1 MRRPL
6 VTLTCALT
14 LMLAPVTLFAQ
25 DPSAQQQQPPTQQ
38 PPTQQPPTQQPP
50 ADPAQQQQQPATPKE
65 PRLTFT
71 GDSGILLFTIKGAQ
85 TTAFE
90 ELIAKVR
97 ESLTNSQDPVRKQQ
111 LQGWKVYKAA
121 EPAAEGNALYV
132 LMVDPVVK
140 GAEYDPV
147 MLVVEAL
154 GKDYATPENQE
165 MVKKFVDVF
174 ANVNRLNLSP
184 VVK

>member
-1 MRRPL
+1 MRRPF
-6 VTLTCALT
+6 VTLTCALLT
-14 LMLAPVTLFAQ
+14 LAPVALFAQ
-25 DPSAQQQQPPTQQ
+25 DPPAQQQQPPAQQQ
-38 PPTQQPPTQQPP
+38 PPT
-50 ADPAQQQQQPATPKE
+50 DPAQQQPATPKE

-71 GDSGILLFTIKGAQ
+71 GDAGVLLFTIKGDQ
-85 TTAFE
+85 TASFE
-90 ELIAKVR
+90 ELVAKVR
-97 ESLTNSQDPVRKQQ
+97 EALANSEDPVRKQQ

-154 GKDYATPENQE
+154 GKEYATPENQAL
-165 MVKKFVDVF
+165 VKKFVDVF
-174 ANVNRLNLSP
+174 ANVNRLNLTP
-184 VVK
+184 IVK

>member
-14 LMLAPVTLFAQ
+14 LTLAPVTLFAQ
-25 DPSAQQQQPPTQQ
+25 DPPAQQQQPPTQQ
-38 PPTQQPPTQQPP
+38 PPTQQPPT
-50 ADPAQQQQQPATPKE
+50 DPTQQQPATPKE

-71 GDSGILLFTIKGAQ
+71 GDAGILLFTIKGDQ
-85 TTAFE
+85 TASFE
-90 ELIAKVR
+90 ELVAKVR
-97 ESLTNSQDPVRKQQ
+97 ESLANSQDPVRKQQ
-111 LQGWKVYKAA
+111 LQGWRVYKAA

-154 GKDYATPENQE
+154 GKDYATPENQAL
-165 MVKKFVDVF
+165 VKKFVDVF
-174 ANVNRLNLSP
+174 ANVNRLNLAP
-184 VVK
+184 IAK

>member
-14 LMLAPVTLFAQ
+14 LMLAPVALSAQ
-25 DPSAQQQQPPTQQ
+25 EPAQQQQPPTQQ
-38 PPTQQPPTQQPP
+38 PPTQPPTQQPP
-50 ADPAQQQQQPATPKE
+50 TDPAQQQPPATPKE

-71 GDSGILLFTIKGAQ
+71 GDAGILLFTIKGDQIA
-85 TTAFE
+85 TFE
-90 ELIAKVR
+90 QLVTRVR
-97 ESLTNSQDPVRKQQ
+97 EALANSEDPVRKQQ
-111 LQGWKVYKAA
+111 LQGWKVYKAS

-174 ANVNRLNLSP
+174 ANVNRLNLTP
-184 VVK
+184 IAR

>member
-14 LMLAPVTLFAQ
+14 MTLAPAALFAQ
-25 DPSAQQQQPPTQQ
+25 DPPVQQQPP
-38 PPTQQPPTQQPP
+38 
-50 ADPAQQQQQPATPKE
+50 APAQPEQPKE
-65 PRLTFT
+65 PRMTFT
-71 GDSGILLFTIKGAQ
+71 GDAGILLFTIKADQ
-85 TTAFE
+85 TAAFE
-90 ELIAKVR
+90 ELAAKVR
-97 ESLTNSQDPVRKQQ
+97 DALANSEDPVRKQQ
-111 LQGWKVYKAA
+111 LTGWKVYKAA

-132 LMVDPVVK
+132 LAVDPVVK

-154 GKDYATPENQE
+154 GKDYATPENQA
-165 MVKKFVDVF
+165 MVKRFVDVF
-174 ANVNRLNLSP
+174 ANVNRLNLTP

>member
-14 LMLAPVTLFAQ
+14 FMLAPVALVAQ
-25 DPSAQQQQPPTQQ
+25 EPAQQQQPPTQQ
-38 PPTQQPPTQQPP
+38 PPTQPPT
-50 ADPAQQQQQPATPKE
+50 DPAQQQPQQPAQPKE

-71 GDSGILLFTIKGAQ
+71 GDAGILLFTIKGDQ
-85 TTAFE
+85 TATFE
-90 ELIAKVR
+90 ELVTKVR
-97 ESLTNSQDPVRKQQ
+97 EALANSEDPVRKQQ
-111 LQGWKVYKAA
+111 LQGWKIYKAS

-132 LMVDPVVK
+132 LLVDPVVK

-174 ANVNRLNLSP
+174 ANVNRLNLTP
-184 VVK
+184 LAR

>member
-1 MRRPL
+1 MRRPF
-6 VTLTCALT
+6 VTLTCAL
-14 LMLAPVTLFAQ
+14 LMTLAPVALFAQ
-25 DPSAQQQQPPTQQ
+25 DPPTQQ

-50 ADPAQQQQQPATPKE
+50 TEPALPEQPKE

-71 GDSGILLFTIKGAQ
+71 GDAGILLFTIKGDQVA
-85 TTAFE
+85 TFE
-90 ELIAKVR
+90 ELVTKVR
-97 ESLTNSQDPVRKQQ
+97 AALANSEDPVRKQQ
-111 LQGWKVYKAA
+111 LEGWKVYKAS

-154 GKDYATPENQE
+154 GKEYATPENQE

-174 ANVNRLNLSP
+174 ANVNRLNLLP
-184 VVK
+184 VAR